1 LQIENLSGTSVKGQ
15 NKQIEMWLAEMQQL
29 KPRVYVEV
37 DNGTPPDN
45 LQTLKGRLEQNGYEV
60 HLEKPSDV
68 PNQEARILYYRD
80 SDATE
85 AEALLKQLPELGVL
99 SSRDMPTK
107 IKGTSDARPRHFD
120 LRIGKN
126 AFVEKH

>member
-1 LQIENLSGTSVKGQ
+1 MQIENLSGTSVKGQ
-15 NKQIEMWLAEMQQL
+15 NKQIEVWLAEMQQL

-85 AEALLKQLPELGVL
+85 AEALL
-99 SSRDMPTK
+99 
-107 IKGTSDARPRHFD
+107 
-120 LRIGKN
+120 N
-126 AFVEKH
+126 AVQQALV